1 MKNLLNKVLSGL
13 SDANIRFVDL
23 RKLLLFLEFK
33 ERIKGDHHIFYKT
46 GIMEII
52 NLQPLKDG
60 KAKPYQVKQCRKL
73 IFKYSLNKDL

>member
-1 MKNLLNKVLSGL
+1 MKNVLNKVLSGL
-13 SDANIRFVDL
+13 SDANIRFGDL